1 MRDIALIAALER
13 EVRPL
18 VKSWRRVDR
27 EHAGRRFCFFE
38 SENCVAVC
46 GGMGPEA
53 ARRAA
58 EAATVLYAP
67 RALYSVGFAGALN
80 ATLRVGRV
88 IEPRYVVDAGDGSR
102 IDAQAGSGTL
112 VSFASVAG
120 KEQKIKLANAY
131 GAEAVDMEAAAV
143 ARAAEAHGL
152 RFATV
157 KVISDELG
165 FPMLDVAPFTSPDGK
180 FREAT
185 LVIHAALRPRLW
197 PSLIRLARNSVEAS
211 RALSEYL
218 AAALLTKGAESHAVL
233 AKDGH

>member
-1 MRDIALIAALER
+1 MPDIALIAALER

-18 VKSWRRVDR
+18 VRSWQRIDR
-27 EHAGRRFCFFE
+27 EQAGHRFRFFE
-38 SENCVAVC
+38 AENCVLVC

-67 RALYSVGFAGALN
+67 KALYSVGFAGALN

-88 IEPRYVVDAGDGSR
+88 MESRYVVDAGDGSR
-102 IDAQAGSGTL
+102 VDAHAGSGTL

-120 KEQKIKLANAY
+120 REQKIKLASAY
-131 GAEAVDMEAAAV
+131 GAQAVDMEAAAV

-152 RFATV
+152 RFAAV

-165 FPMLDVAPFTSPDGK
+165 FPMPDIAPFTAADGR
-180 FREAT
+180 FREPAF
-185 LVIHAALRPRLW
+185 VIHAALRPWLW
-197 PSLIRLARNSVEAS
+197 PPLIRLARNSVEAS
-211 RALSEYL
+211 RALSEHL
-218 AAALLTKGAESHAVL
+218 AAALLTRGADSRILL
-233 AKDGH
+233 AKDGP